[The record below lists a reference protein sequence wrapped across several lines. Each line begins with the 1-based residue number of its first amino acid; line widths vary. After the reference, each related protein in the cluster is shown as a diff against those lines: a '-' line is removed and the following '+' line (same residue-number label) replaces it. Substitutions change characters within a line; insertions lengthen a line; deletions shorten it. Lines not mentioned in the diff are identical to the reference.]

1 MDIVLLFSSKSCSY
15 LLKMEQEVFRCAA
28 RSYTGFKTIKKIVLG
43 TAIGTEDEVLLQFV
57 IKKKGGGREGER
69 ERKGT

>member
-43 TAIGTEDEVLLQFV
+43 TAIGTEDEV
-57 IKKKGGGREGER
+57 
-69 ERKGT
+69 